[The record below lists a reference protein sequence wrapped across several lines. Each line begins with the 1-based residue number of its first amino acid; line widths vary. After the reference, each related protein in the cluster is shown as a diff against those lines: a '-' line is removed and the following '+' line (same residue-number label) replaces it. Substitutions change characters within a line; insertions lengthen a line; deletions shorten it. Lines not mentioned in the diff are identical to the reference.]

1 MLTWIKRLII
11 TVSFLALIA
20 TNILTLT
27 NLAFNA
33 AVSGLMGTALGIQTV
48 AGTLTKKNKAASIKR
63 KVAVRRFG
71 TRLAS
76 RTKRVAATSIA
87 AIPAESIP
95 FIGVSLLIAG
105 TGYELYEAC
114 QSIKDLDKM
123 YLDMGMEDE
132 TPDDIL
138 RSVCNP
144 VMPGA
149 GDVQGGSVDQADQWW
164 EELVE
169 AV

>member
-1 MLTWIKRLII
+1 MITWIKRLII

-27 NLAFNA
+27 NAAFNG
-33 AVSGLMGTALGIQTV
+33 AVSGLIGAALGVQTV
-48 AGTLTKKNKAASIKR
+48 ADTLSRKNKAAAVKR

-71 TRLAS
+71 ARLIS

-95 FIGVSLLIAG
+95 FLGVSLLIAG

-114 QSIKDLDKM
+114 QSIKDLDQM

-132 TPDDIL
+132 TPDDVL

-144 VMPGA
+144 TLPDVGA
-149 GDVQGGSVDQADQWW
+149 I
-164 EELVE
+164 
-169 AV
+169 